1 MLGLGLA
8 VLVGFLM
15 PDELAIAAR
24 VTAAVVV
31 LMGTWWVI
39 EAVPLPV
46 TAMVPLIA
54 FPATQVFPLD
64 EVAGSYASEIIFLF
78 LGGFLLARGIQRWNR
93 HRRIAILIVLV
104 VGTKPSRMILGL
116 MMATAA
122 LGMWVCNTATALMMI
137 PLGSSLVAL
146 VREEAG
152 GHDVGDADSG
162 HSQFGIGLMI
172 AIAYAATFS
181 ACGSIIASP
190 GNIFVVGYL
199 QETVGYQ
206 VGFLQW
212 MLFGIPFLIV
222 FFVLGWLIITK
233 VLFRPEV
240 KDLPGGRDL
249 FLAELKK
256 LGPIGSGELGI
267 TMMFLSAAVSW
278 IVVPVL
284 FDDPWATDAVIAMI
298 AGVATFVIPAQP
310 SKGVMLMNWETEL
323 KTPWGVL
330 ILCGGG

>member
-1 MLGLGLA
+1 MTSRTPNIRYAGLLLGLGLT

-31 LMGTWWVI
+31 LMGTWWVT

-64 EVAGSYASEIIFLF
+64 EVAGSYASEIIFLL
-78 LGGFLLARGIQRWNR
+78 LGGFLLALGIQRWNL

-104 VGTKPSRMILGL
+104 VGTKPSWMILGL

-122 LGMWVCNTATALMMI
+122 LGMWVSNTATALMMI
-137 PLGSSLVAL
+137 PL
-146 VREEAG
+146 VREEG
-152 GHDVGDADSG
+152 GGRDVGDADSG

-172 AIAYAATFS
+172 AIAYAATLS
-181 ACGSIIASP
+181 ACDSIIASP

-222 FFVLGWLIITK
+222 FLVLGWLIITK

-240 KDLPGGRDL
+240 KDLPGGL
-249 FLAELKK
+249 E
-256 LGPIGSGELGI
+256 
-267 TMMFLSAAVSW
+267 
-278 IVVPVL
+278 
-284 FDDPWATDAVIAMI
+284 
-298 AGVATFVIPAQP
+298 VAT
-310 SKGVMLMNWETEL
+310 SSLRN
-323 KTPWGVL
+323 
-330 ILCGGG
+330 